1 MNIDMD
7 AVLALADPG
16 DTKRSRE
23 IFSSSIYLMSETDD
37 QLVAQVVGGEIYTVT
52 LTSTLASG
60 PHADC
65 TCPVPREWCKHAITV
80 ARAAAEHAWND
91 SIPVPTLSRLAM
103 ASNAELAEIIDELR
117 RRVPQVGPV
126 LATLEF
132 GRPDLDE
139 EVALAIASA
148 REASRGICTEDGA
161 ARAAERW
168 EYALH
173 VADSASAG
181 FYPVELII
189 GKLLLLSDV
198 WPLPHPAINHAV
210 REGLTIHARMAQHT
224 ELDFDDFAVFAVDVY
239 RHGFRLDLGAYT
251 HVIGGRWGELSAY
264 FDRGYGVLHPTP
276 EHSALDFDLA
286 VASGDLEEAES
297 LGRQAPLQDD
307 LLRNRV
313 AISPPLLR
321 ETAERFFGLAGA
333 TRFNRMLFQANQTP
347 DTFDIFLQSPGLT
360 YGYAL
365 EVAMN
370 SDDYPPSYM
379 LMAAT
384 YFDRYEEGMWV
395 LDKFDVNE
403 ALQAEFAEAVVVKH
417 DPATAARMLMNHVST
432 IIEIML
438 EQAAM
443 GPFLESPQL
452 LKGLKEAAERV
463 REIGAIVDE
472 THAGYAAWV
481 AELDALKERYAAFP
495 PVAEALESVG
505 L

>member
-65 TCPVPREWCKHAITV
+65 TCPVPREWCKHAIAV

-148 REASRGICTEDGA
+148 REASRGIRTEDGA

-173 VADSASAG
+173 VADSAAAG

-198 WPLPHPAINHAV
+198 WPLLHPAINHAV
-210 REGLTIHARMAQHT
+210 GEGLTIHARMAQHS

-307 LLRNRV
+307 LLRMWKERDERKARALVEEALHFGAAGSADNRV

-395 LDKFDVNE
+395 
-403 ALQAEFAEAVVVKH
+403 
-417 DPATAARMLMNHVST
+417 
-432 IIEIML
+432 
-438 EQAAM
+438 
-443 GPFLESPQL
+443 
-452 LKGLKEAAERV
+452 
-463 REIGAIVDE
+463 
-472 THAGYAAWV
+472 
-481 AELDALKERYAAFP
+481 
-495 PVAEALESVG
+495 
-505 L
+505 